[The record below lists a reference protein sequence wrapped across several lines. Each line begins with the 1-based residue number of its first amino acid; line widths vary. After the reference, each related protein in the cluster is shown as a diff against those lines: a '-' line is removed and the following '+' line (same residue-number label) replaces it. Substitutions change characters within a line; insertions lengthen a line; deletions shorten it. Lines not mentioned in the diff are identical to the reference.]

1 MQLEG
6 DLLSTLGEKSG
17 GSERHDAVTGGAMF
31 AGIPGVVATSVV
43 TSNSQNTGPAD
54 LFPLDEAA
62 AKTTLAELQLAQ

>member
-1 MQLEG
+1 
-6 DLLSTLGEKSG
+6 
-17 GSERHDAVTGGAMF
+17 MF